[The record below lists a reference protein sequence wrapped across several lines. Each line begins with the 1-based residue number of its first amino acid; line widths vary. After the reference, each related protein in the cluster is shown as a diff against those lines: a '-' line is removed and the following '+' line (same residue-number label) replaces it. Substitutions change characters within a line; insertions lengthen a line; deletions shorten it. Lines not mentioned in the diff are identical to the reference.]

1 MLFHEGLA
9 FSSRLRTFQKQRTT
23 VLPACDTQSVL
34 PQKAKVEAAGL
45 RGGSLSRL
53 ATEGQTQNRQD
64 WTTGHTMY
72 PPTLLSSVLGSLMQ
86 MGPTPEHSSGSAKR
100 PPGTWEVTQGLL
112 EVTAKRP
119 PGTWEVT
126 QGLLEVTAAAVLRM
140 VPSAEL
146 VRG

>member
-112 EVTAKRP
+112 EVTA
-119 PGTWEVT
+119 
-126 QGLLEVTAAAVLRM
+126 AAVLRM

>member
-1 MLFHEGLA
+1 
-9 FSSRLRTFQKQRTT
+9 
-23 VLPACDTQSVL
+23 
-34 PQKAKVEAAGL
+34 
-45 RGGSLSRL
+45 
-53 ATEGQTQNRQD
+53 
-64 WTTGHTMY
+64 
-72 PPTLLSSVLGSLMQ
+72 MQ
-86 MGPTPEHSSGSAKR
+86 MGPTPEHSSGSAKRPPGTWEVTQGLLEVTAKR